1 MYSILWGYIWE
12 TLGKLILQ
20 DNYHQL
26 FNHQYYGI
34 FCISWLLIADL
45 TSEKT
50 CFFSYGIRSIK
61 YDISGIYRWQWD
73 FSDHCDDD
81 HPLTSTHWELLVS
94 WGMVDDGRM
103 AGFFPDGRMWFQH
116 DSCVHDDQDFM
127 GISCDI
133 WGLSVK
139 LWGFHAIFGK
149 DTG

>member
-1 MYSILWGYIWE
+1 MIITNCLTINIMGYFAYHDF
-12 TLGKLILQ
+12 LLLILPVRK
-20 DNYHQL
+20 HV
-26 FNHQYYGI
+26 
-34 FCISWLLIADL
+34 
-45 TSEKT
+45 
-50 CFFSYGIRSIK
+50 FFSYGIRSIK
-61 YDISGIYRWQWD
+61 YDISGIYWWQWD

-116 DSCVHDDQDFM
+116 DSCGHDDQDFM